1 MKKRSNK
8 GFTLVEMLVVMGLIG
23 LLVAMMTGALQYVQT
38 TARQAQAQELV
49 SNVATALTIY
59 IQREGTWPQEILTS
73 GGVVNNQVC
82 KVLQQARLLDLTT
95 VNIKSDGT
103 TPINQNSPERFGLL
117 SPWGQRMLRRNPK
130 MTASLGGLPTDS
142 QLLRHMLQF
151 RVDIDY
157 DGKIDSSDSML
168 GSIPGQGSVI
178 RASAIVWSCGPNGK
192 EDGSTGAKNER
203 ENRQSWGGSG
213 K

>member
-1 MKKRSNK
+1 MTKRSNK

-82 KVLQQARLLDLTT
+82 KVLQQARLLDVTT
-95 VNIKSDGT
+95 VKSDGN
-103 TPINQNSPERFGLL
+103 INQNSPERFGLL
-117 SPWGQRMLRRNPK
+117 SPWGQRMLKRNPRT
-130 MTASLGGLPTDS
+130 TASLGGLPTDA
-142 QLLRHMLQF
+142 QLRRHMLQF

-157 DGKIDSSDSML
+157 DGKIDSGDSLL
-168 GSIPGQGSVI
+168 GPIPGNSSVI
-178 RASAIVWSCGPNGK
+178 RASAIVWACGPNGK
-192 EDGSTGAKNER
+192 DDGSTGATHER
-203 ENRQSWGGSG
+203 ENRQSWGGTG

>member
-1 MKKRSNK
+1 MTKRSNK

-82 KVLQQARLLDLTT
+82 KVLQQARLLDVTT
-95 VNIKSDGT
+95 VKSDGN
-103 TPINQNSPERFGLL
+103 INQNSPERFGLL
-117 SPWGQRMLRRNPK
+117 SPWGQRMLKRNPRT
-130 MTASLGGLPTDS
+130 TASLGGLPTDA
-142 QLLRHMLQF
+142 QLRRHMLQF

-157 DGKIDSSDSML
+157 DGKIDSGDSLL
-168 GSIPGQGSVI
+168 GPIPGQGGVI
-178 RASAIVWSCGPNGK
+178 RASAIVWTCGPNGK
-192 EDGSTGAKNER
+192 DDGSTGAKNER
-203 ENRQSWGGSG
+203 ENRQSWGGTG

>member
-1 MKKRSNK
+1 MTKRSKK

-82 KVLQQARLLDLTT
+82 KVLQQAKLLDVTT
-95 VNIKSDGT
+95 VKSDGS
-103 TPINQNSPERFGLL
+103 INQNSPERFGLL
-117 SPWGQRMLRRNPK
+117 SPWGQRMLRRNPRT
-130 MTASLGGLPTDS
+130 TASLGGLPTDS
-142 QLLRHMLQF
+142 LLLRHMLQF
-151 RVDIDY
+151 RVDINY
-157 DGKIDSSDSML
+157 DGKIDSSDALL
-168 GSIPGQGSVI
+168 GTIPGRGGVI

-192 EDGSTGAKNER
+192 ESGSTGAKNER
-203 ENRQSWGGSG
+203 ENRQSWGGTG

>member
-1 MKKRSNK
+1 MKRLQR

-59 IQREGTWPQEILTS
+59 LQREGSWPPEVLNS
-73 GGVVNNQVC
+73 GGVMNNDVC
-82 KVLQQARLLDLTT
+82 KVLQQSKLLDVTT
-95 VNIKSDGT
+95 VKSDGN
-103 TPINQNSPERFGLL
+103 INQNSPERFGLL
-117 SPWGQRMLRRNPK
+117 SPWGQRMVRRNPT
-130 MTASLGGLPTDS
+130 MTASPGALPQDA
-142 QLLRHMLQF
+142 LLKRHMVQF
-151 RVDIDY
+151 RVDINL
-157 DGKIDSSDSML
+157 DGKIDSSDSLL
-168 GSIPGQGSVI
+168 GAIPGQGSVI
-178 RASAIVWSCGPNGK
+178 RASAIVWTCGPNGK
-192 EDGSTGAKNER
+192 ADGGTGAQHER